1 MTRAM
6 IMLGL
11 LCAPVTAHAADTVRP
26 GYWEATSKVLFPV
39 QSSKTEPRCITA
51 REVTKFMSCYI
62 NHHYTCVCPEQ
73 SYANGKINFKGQCVD
88 NKGQT
93 ATISGR
99 GTYSETTLNM
109 TADVAARWHGLPISI
124 HATTDAHRIGDVCPA
139 DAK

>member
-6 IMLGL
+6 LMLGL
-11 LCAPVTAHAADTVRP
+11 LCAPVAAHAADTIRP
-26 GYWEATSKVLFPV
+26 GYWEATSKVLFPI
-39 QSSKTEPRCITA
+39 QSSKTEPRCVTA

-73 SYANGKINFKGQCVD
+73 SYANGVIRFKGQCVD

-99 GTYSETTLNM
+99 GTYTETTLSM
-109 TADVAARWHGLPISI
+109 TADVATRWHGLPISI
-124 HATTDAHRIGDVCPA
+124 QATTDAHRIGDVCPA